1 MSNDAR
7 RAPLYWAFV
16 LFVGVLAVAGYAGY
30 VLYPRFDLPATV
42 GIGLL
47 ALSVAAGVASFFS
60 PCSFPLLVTLLSR
73 QTGAEESSPRRS
85 KPLTFA
91 AALALGAAVFLLIL
105 GLAVALGGGA
115 IFKDVT
121 FASTAGR
128 AIRIVVGGLLI
139 LLGLIQLNVI
149 PFASLYAISK
159 LGRSLSGLQ
168 ARQRRRRPVLGFA
181 IFGFGYP
188 LAGFG

>member
-1 MSNDAR
+1 MRGDAG

-16 LFVGVLAVAGYAGY
+16 LFVAALAVAGYAGY
-30 VLYPRFDLPATV
+30 VLYPRFDLPAAA

-73 QTGAEESSPRRS
+73 QTDAEEGSPRRS

-91 AALALGAAVFLLIL
+91 AALALGAAAFLLIL

-128 AIRIVVGGLLI
+128 VIRIAVGGLLI
-139 LLGLIQLNVI
+139 LLGLVQLDVI
-149 PFASLYAISK
+149 PFASLYAVSK
-159 LGRSLSGLQ
+159 LGRSLSSLQ

>member
-1 MSNDAR
+1 MRGDAG
-7 RAPLYWAFV
+7 RAPLYWAFA
-16 LFVGVLAVAGYAGY
+16 LFVAALAVAGYVGY
-30 VLYPRFDLPATV
+30 VLYPRFDLPAAA

-73 QTGAEESSPRRS
+73 QTDAEEDSPRRN

-139 LLGLIQLNVI
+139 LLGLIQLDVI
-149 PFASLYAISK
+149 PFASLYAVSK

>member
-16 LFVGVLAVAGYAGY
+16 LFVAALAVAGYAGY
-30 VLYPRFDLPATV
+30 VLYPRFDLPAAA

-47 ALSVAAGVASFFS
+47 ALSVAVGVASFFS

-73 QTGAEESSPRRS
+73 QIGAGEGSPQRS
-85 KPLTFA
+85 KRLTFA

-128 AIRIVVGGLLI
+128 VIRIVVGGLLI
-139 LLGLIQLNVI
+139 LLGLVQLDVI
-149 PFASLYAISK
+149 PFASLYAVSK

>member
-1 MSNDAR
+1 MSRDTGQ
-7 RAPLYWAFV
+7 APLYWV
-16 LFVGVLAVAGYAGY
+16 LVLLVVGLGLAGYAGY
-30 VLYPRFDLPATV
+30 VLYPRFDLPAAA

-47 ALSVAAGVASFFS
+47 ALSVGAGVASFFS

-73 QTGAEESSPRRS
+73 QTDAEEGSPQRS
-85 KPLTFA
+85 KPLIFA

-105 GLAVALGGGA
+105 GLAVALGGDA

-139 LLGLIQLNVI
+139 LLGLIQLDVI
-149 PFASLYAISK
+149 PFASLYAVSK